1 MCSSQARERERGE
14 EEPDAKRHCTA
25 STEFATLEAQKD
37 VNEGSDNGAADAKPR
52 EGPNGDVALASAEV
66 AQSTNLKRAR
76 SLAVSMAGRAANLA
90 RELTTIKSE
99 LRFMQERCGLLEE
112 ENRRLRDGYDDG
124 GAAPEED
131 DLVRLQLE
139 ALLAEKSRL
148 AQENANLARE
158 NQSLVQLVEY
168 HQLTAQEEE
177 EEELE
182 DHLLT
187 ASYEEAVMQGMR
199 LDFSSPLGKIDGEL
213 DGVPATPGSKLG
225 VLVSPDE

>member
-1 MCSSQARERERGE
+1 MWQ
-14 EEPDAKRHCTA
+14 
-25 STEFATLEAQKD
+25 
-37 VNEGSDNGAADAKPR
+37 
-52 EGPNGDVALASAEV
+52 
-66 AQSTNLKRAR
+66 
-76 SLAVSMAGRAANLA
+76 
-90 RELTTIKSE
+90 
-99 LRFMQERCGLLEE
+99 
-112 ENRRLRDGYDDG
+112 
-124 GAAPEED
+124 
-131 DLVRLQLE
+131 VRLQLE

-199 LDFSSPLGKIDGEL
+199 LDFSSPLGKVDGA

-225 VLVSPDE
+225 VLGAPDEYSSKLGW

>member
-1 MCSSQARERERGE
+1 MVQ
-14 EEPDAKRHCTA
+14 
-25 STEFATLEAQKD
+25 
-37 VNEGSDNGAADAKPR
+37 
-52 EGPNGDVALASAEV
+52 
-66 AQSTNLKRAR
+66 
-76 SLAVSMAGRAANLA
+76 LAVSMAGRAANLA

-124 GAAPEED
+124 GAGAAPEED

-177 EEELE
+177 EEE

-199 LDFSSPLGKIDGEL
+199 LDFSSPLGKLDGEGEF